1 MGGIRGYFGNIA
13 GALTTT
19 VKGMGV
25 TIRHMGR
32 DAITV
37 QYPHARLPLPPSYR
51 GIHILEQEKCI
62 DCRLC
67 AKACP
72 VDCIE
77 IEAVHHGRVL
87 EWQKFSI
94 DYKKCIFCEFCIPP
108 CPKDCIHLAAEY
120 EAATEDPSSMIEDL
134 LLWTGL
140 RAEDKREIEAAD
152 AKKSGRTPPPMPEG
166 GRPGG
171 PAPGNPSPFGTQ
183 TATTAEPGGPAAPG
197 GLPKRAP
204 AAPAKAPA
212 RPAAGA
218 RPAAAGNAA
227 GDAGPA
233 AAKPAPAQQ
242 PGPGKAPA
250 GGTPAKPA
258 GDMAARIAAIKARMD
273 KDKGQG

>member
-1 MGGIRGYFGNIA
+1 MGGIREYFGNIS

-37 QYPHARLPLPPSYR
+37 QYPHARLPTPPSYR

-87 EWQKFSI
+87 EWQQFSI

-108 CPKDCIHLAAEY
+108 CPKDCIHMASEY
-120 EAATEDPSSMIEDL
+120 EAATEDPSSMVEDL
-134 LLWTGL
+134 LLWTGM
-140 RAEDKREIEAAD
+140 RAEDKREVEAAE
-152 AKKSGRTPPPMPEG
+152 AKKAGQTPPPMPEG
-166 GRPGG
+166 GKPGG

-183 TATTAEPGGPAAPG
+183 TATTSEPGGPAAPG

-204 AAPAKAPA
+204 
-212 RPAAGA
+212 
-218 RPAAAGNAA
+218 
-227 GDAGPA
+227 PA
-233 AAKPAPAQQ
+233 AAKPAAKAAAKSPAA
-242 PGPGKAPA
+242 APA
-250 GGTPAKPA
+250 AAAKATPAAAAPAAPASAPASKPAAPA
-258 GDMAARIAAIKARMD
+258 GDMAARIAAIKAKLD

>member
-1 MGGIRGYFGNIA
+1 MGGIRDYFGNIT

-37 QYPHARLPLPPSYR
+37 QYPHARLPTPPSYR

-87 EWQKFSI
+87 EWQQFSI

-108 CPKDCIHLAAEY
+108 CPKDCIHMASEY
-120 EAATEDPSSMIEDL
+120 EAATEDADSMVEDL
-134 LLWTGL
+134 LLWTGM
-140 RAEDKREIEAAD
+140 RAEDKREVDAAA
-152 AKKSGRTPPPMPEG
+152 AKKAGQAPPPMPEG
-166 GRPGG
+166 GKPGG
-171 PAPGNPSPFGTQ
+171 PAPGTPSPFGTQ
-183 TATTAEPGGPAAPG
+183 NTSKAEPGGPAAPG
-197 GLPKRAP
+197 GLPKRTPAKPVAKAAVKSGAKP
-204 AAPAKAPA
+204 AAK
-212 RPAAGA
+212 
-218 RPAAAGNAA
+218 
-227 GDAGPA
+227 PA
-233 AAKPAPAQQ
+233 AAKPAAAKPAA
-242 PGPGKAPA
+242 PAAKPAAKPAAPA
-250 GGTPAKPA
+250 G
-258 GDMAARIAAIKARMD
+258 GDMAARIAAIKAKMD
-273 KDKGQG
+273 KGKGEG